1 MQFAKPLRVTL
12 AARSEFNREAVARAI
27 ALVAP
32 GTKISCTGL
41 AGPDFER
48 SLAEADA
55 IVVQIRVGGYA
66 ARLYDE
72 TFPLAYDICGDEG
85 LGPGGLAAAWRTWPV
100 LKDLLAKIVA
110 SGSRA
115 RVVLLTSP
123 IGILTRACLDEF
135 PTLDLAGIC
144 ELPYVTLAGVAAG
157 AGAELESIEFS
168 YAGVNH
174 LGWFTA
180 IEERGR
186 NLVPAAVKPSWMP
199 ERDAVPLKYLRLHY
213 DRKAMAAEQRGAAP
227 RAQALSELA
236 DRAFATYAT
245 GDRDSIERVLTE
257 RAAPWYEHA
266 LAPFLGAVSGEPTDA
281 VFFLTVR
288 NRGYLPWLAADEVVE
303 VPHRFRD
310 GAFVPNPAISA
321 VPEGARAVLDALVAY
336 ERNAA
341 SAVRTRDP
349 EAIASALADHPWVEA
364 PAAAE
369 ALAAAVGSAHANAL
383 S

>member
-1 MQFAKPLRVTL
+1 
-12 AARSEFNREAVARAI
+12 
-27 ALVAP
+27 
-32 GTKISCTGL
+32 
-41 AGPDFER
+41 
-48 SLAEADA
+48 
-55 IVVQIRVGGYA
+55 
-66 ARLYDE
+66 
-72 TFPLAYDICGDEG
+72 
-85 LGPGGLAAAWRTWPV
+85 
-100 LKDLLAKIVA
+100 
-110 SGSRA
+110 
-115 RVVLLTSP
+115 
-123 IGILTRACLDEF
+123 
-135 PTLDLAGIC
+135 
-144 ELPYVTLAGVAAG
+144 
-157 AGAELESIEFS
+157 
-168 YAGVNH
+168 
-174 LGWFTA
+174 
-180 IEERGR
+180 
-186 NLVPAAVKPSWMP
+186 MP